1 METPDLELSMINNRA
16 LRALAVILLAAA
28 VSACASGPKYPGNR
42 ESYQAVVEIDNDGS
56 LLSSFTVHLVSA
68 NGPRRRLGTVN
79 LNEVKSFDVTRP
91 SSGGYY
97 RFMATLITG
106 YNLYSPQFPLTE
118 GDRVIW
124 DLRRNRVVYAG
135 NYRDGG

>member
-1 METPDLELSMINNRA
+1 MISNRA
-16 LRALAVILLAAA
+16 LRALAVILLAFA

-42 ESYQAVVEIDNDGS
+42 ESYQAVVEIDNAGS
-56 LLSSFTVHLVSA
+56 LLSNFTVHLVSA
-68 NGPRRRLGTVN
+68 NGPRRRLGNVN

-91 SSGGYY
+91 SAGGYY
-97 RFMATLITG
+97 QFMATLITG

>member
-1 METPDLELSMINNRA
+1 METPYLEPSMISNRA
-16 LRALAVILLAAA
+16 PRALAVVLLAFA
-28 VSACASGPKYPGNR
+28 VSACASDPKYPGNR
-42 ESYQAVVEIDNDGS
+42 ESYQAVVEIDNAGS
-56 LLSSFTVHLVSA
+56 QLSNFTVHLVSA
-68 NGPRRRLGTVN
+68 NGPRRRLGNVN

-91 SSGGYY
+91 SAGGYY
-97 RFMATLITG
+97 QFMATLITG

>member
-1 METPDLELSMINNRA
+1 MISNRA
-16 LRALAVILLAAA
+16 VRALAVLLLALA

-42 ESYQAVVEIDNDGS
+42 ESYQATVEINNTGS
-56 LLSSFTVHLVSA
+56 LLSNFTVHLVSA
-68 NGPRRRLGTVN
+68 NGPRRRLGNVN

-91 SSGGYY
+91 SAGGYY
-97 RFMATLITG
+97 QFVATLITG
-106 YNLYSPQFPLTE
+106 YDLRSPQFPLTE

-124 DLRRNRVVYAG
+124 DLKRNRVLFAG

>member
-1 METPDLELSMINNRA
+1 MISTRT
-16 LRALAVILLAAA
+16 LRPLAVLLLAFALT
-28 VSACASGPKYPGNR
+28 ACASSPKYPGNR
-42 ESYQAVVEIDNDGS
+42 ESYQAVVEIDNAGS
-56 LLSSFTVHLVSA
+56 SLSNFTVHLVSA
-68 NGPRRRLGTVN
+68 NGPRRRLGNVN

-97 RFMATLITG
+97 QFMATLITG

-124 DLRRNRVVYAG
+124 DLKRNRVVFAG

>member
-1 METPDLELSMINNRA
+1 MISTRT
-16 LRALAVILLAAA
+16 LRPLAVLLLAFALT
-28 VSACASGPKYPGNR
+28 ACASGPKYPGNR
-42 ESYQAVVEIDNDGS
+42 ESYQAVVEIDNAGS
-56 LLSSFTVHLVSA
+56 SLSNFTVHLVSA
-68 NGPRRRLGTVN
+68 NGPRRRLGNVN

-97 RFMATLITG
+97 QFMATLITG

-124 DLRRNRVVYAG
+124 DLKRNRVVFAG